1 LTAFILFLSGI
12 SIIIGSVIYNSIG
25 GGIVGAVVMLGG
37 LVLGYYTGGEPE

>member
-1 LTAFILFLSGI
+1 MTAFILFLLGV
-12 SIIIGSVIYNSIG
+12 SIIIVSVVYDSIG